1 MAQSQNALQQQQQQQ
16 RLQIQNNNPYG
27 TNELFSKATVT
38 NTVSYPIQPSATK
51 IKADE
56 RKKASLTNAYKMI
69 PKTLFTAKLKTNNS
83 VIDKAQIKV
92 DPKLS
97 I

>member
-1 MAQSQNALQQQQQQQ
+1 
-16 RLQIQNNNPYG
+16 
-27 TNELFSKATVT
+27 
-38 NTVSYPIQPSATK
+38 ATK

-83 VIDKAQIKV
+83 VMDKAQIKV
-92 DPKLS
+92 DLCSAWLNWIGNRVGDSCFRKKLIS
-97 I
+97 TVGIVILNL